1 MIIKENLPRILG
13 ATQLFVFVDSLV
25 SEQLLRR
32 VVGKGDISSI
42 LENIS
47 NNISLWRIS
56 TWFALANSLGIII
69 LGILFFLVFRT
80 DYKTLAT
87 IGLVFFIAEGLSL
100 GLSKIGALRL
110 IPLGVEFASSGGT
123 SDPSI
128 LELGKLLFYRVDR
141 FGYDIHML
149 FFCVGG
155 MIWYYLLLV
164 SGIVPKALALWGLIA
179 IVLIFIPVIM
189 VLINSDWDKLMVLGL
204 PYMPFELALSIWLI
218 SAGLH

>member
-1 MIIKENLPRILG
+1 MLKDNLPRLLG
-13 ATQLFVFVDSLV
+13 ATQLFVFVASLV
-25 SEQLLRR
+25 SEQLLAR
-32 VVGKGDISSI
+32 VAGKGDISSI

-47 NNISLWRIS
+47 NNLSQWRIS
-56 TWFALANSLGIII
+56 TWIALANSLGIII

-87 IGLVFFIAEGLSL
+87 IGLVCFIAEGLSL

-110 IPLGVEFASSGGT
+110 IPLSMDFASSVGT
-123 SDPSI
+123 SDPSM
-128 LELGKLLFYRVDR
+128 LELGKFLFYRVDR

-149 FFCVGG
+149 FFCMGG

-164 SGIVPKALALWGLIA
+164 SGIVPKALALWGIIA
-179 IVLIFIPVIM
+179 IVLIFIPVIL

-204 PYMPFELALSIWLI
+204 PYMPFELVLSIWLI
-218 SAGLH
+218 SARFH